1 MNQTAI
7 AHYAEAAELT
17 NHRDMETSYFHLGKA
32 EPPFG
37 IGTPRQPPPEARVWS
52 PQDWFALPSG
62 RLFPAY
68 AGDFQP
74 RDTDGDVLQTAERL
88 SIQAMRG
95 QTGRTAG
102 GAWSETAY
110 PSVDGGDWIRSG
122 PDTATPVIEVR
133 EHPGDCAM
141 RNLPGKDGYGP
152 ARGTEHIERPDNER
166 RAQALGILL
175 KELAEGSGIDI
186 VRSQS
191 RPDAGVT
198 ALPALLA
205 HDDGGVEV
213 RLGAGQFD
221 RPSTVDLIEETMAVA
236 IAIAWKRESKTAAEP
251 HEQLERATV
260 AGIIAGHELVQSA
273 GIRCPMAAD
282 HCETVTKWATE
293 RRKAGTPAQAAA
305 EMDAAVALAA
315 ATEWSLRLPSTP
327 RQRKKWN
334 RVRSERNPATEPAPI
349 ARDPASTR
357 AKDRTA
363 GPEGRRLATGDG
375 APARPRLTSPTK
387 TAGRGA
393 PAPSHATGTA
403 QR

>member
-1 MNQTAI
+1 
-7 AHYAEAAELT
+7 
-17 NHRDMETSYFHLGKA
+17 
-32 EPPFG
+32 
-37 IGTPRQPPPEARVWS
+37 
-52 PQDWFALPSG
+52 
-62 RLFPAY
+62 
-68 AGDFQP
+68 
-74 RDTDGDVLQTAERL
+74 
-88 SIQAMRG
+88 
-95 QTGRTAG
+95 
-102 GAWSETAY
+102 
-110 PSVDGGDWIRSG
+110 
-122 PDTATPVIEVR
+122 
-133 EHPGDCAM
+133 M

-260 AGIIAGHELVQSA
+260 AGIIAGHELLQSA

-282 HCETVTKWATE
+282 HSETVTKWATE
-293 RRKAGTPAQAAA
+293 RRKTETPAQAAA
-305 EMDAAVALAA
+305 EMDAAVALWRPQPNGVCGCPPRRGRDRDGTACDRNGTRRPNRRQSR
-315 ATEWSLRLPSTP
+315 ATRRAP
-327 RQRKKWN
+327 RQQTGPPAPKAAG
-334 RVRSERNPATEPAPI
+334 SPPATAP
-349 ARDPASTR
+349 RH
-357 AKDRTA
+357 
-363 GPEGRRLATGDG
+363 
-375 APARPRLTSPTK
+375 APR
-387 TAGRGA
+387 
-393 PAPSHATGTA
+393 
-403 QR
+403 